1 MSKTALTEEQKKA
14 KRQEYMREYMRTWK
28 AKKYQE
34 NPEGI
39 RRGNRSRY
47 LKKTSTDGEVSD
59 EDKTKYGAF
68 LHSVLKASDLLGG
81 LVRDR
86 PDLIPDVLLRAGAS
100 VITV

>member
-1 MSKTALTEEQKKA
+1 MSKTTLTEEQKKA

-34 NPEGI
+34 NPENI

-47 LKKTSTDGEVSD
+47 LKKTTGDVVTE

>member
-1 MSKTALTEEQKKA
+1 MAKPTLTEEQKKA

-34 NPEGI
+34 NPENI

-47 LKKTSTDGEVSD
+47 LKKTEEVTE